1 MNRTTRASRRSRIV
15 AALALVLVAALSCVA
30 APRQA
35 RAAESGFTDT
45 PLCDVE
51 GFEEIKDAPG
61 FEWVSA
67 EDSEDHVPHYLISN
81 PVGEEFEGSTE
92 SGIGWWYFSYY
103 SRLHSFSGYLIR
115 LDSDLSFSQY
125 DFNRDSG
132 DPNQLSVGSK
142 DLPFAGTFD
151 GCGHTISNLSNEREG
166 LSIQLDNGFFG
177 WTNEATIKN
186 ITFKDC
192 YIGGSYRDGLVAGY
206 AQDTFFLNIVA
217 ENCTTS
223 VIPANNVLNLITN
236 AGISGGTIAGVANG
250 CTLYNCEMRG
260 GRVVSNSTAG
270 VAALGGQ
277 PLYMGGLVGFAND
290 STIEYSRVTDRWVKD
305 ENGAL
310 SSRDYAEVSGTYET
324 SVSVANYSEVFCGGI
339 VGGIQKEDTGTK
351 IVDCYS
357 TADVYGKAA
366 IYFGVGL
373 GLGVTRAYCG
383 GIAGI
388 VWDGGGGE
396 NLIERVH
403 YAGNLHSYQYNILLL
418 GIPIIEIDAYM
429 GGIVSVGGPNATIN
443 QAYFMRG
450 ASSTDKEILSYQ
462 NWTTDTDGPADG
474 AAFGPRDESYTDRDY
489 WEGCDFDFAAGT
501 LRNYGYDF
509 TGTLNESEW
518 SENHYNKWVMDYNR
532 GIPVHGGSIKATFD
546 FPGSGEVTIGHTGLA
561 WGEDG
566 ASAGNDGE
574 NTQKTTNSY
583 VFAVQGFEQNDKTIS
598 LSYVLNENDKND
610 SWAAD
615 ASNEGYRIIG
625 WYGTRDVRVNDI
637 PADHTYFTTAN
648 TTLDTDK
655 CGKGIL
661 STAKVENAGALGD
674 SHASDEKHLVKANEN
689 EDAESFDLE
698 VNWPI
703 GDEAAEDW
711 RDPGA
716 SDDAGTDGADGETK
730 PHYPEYADNDLYIAH
745 AQAQVLLHDVAG
757 NVINKDGSAEESAVT
772 SDDWYEYEEKL
783 TLPEIVEADKDKV
796 APDVTFVGWT
806 TKVAEGGEG
815 QHGIGYANATPT
827 DIAELRGDNALFEP
841 GATYTVTE
849 PVNLYP
855 VYVGL
860 TGNVTVVFE
869 GNDQDPSDDGGQYT
883 GGNDVSKRDGY
894 GQAVVRTDGRG
905 SYIALD
911 DISSTQGVETDNDQI
926 DLVTSP
932 LFQSYD
938 AEDTAT
944 SPDRAQMRFLGWY
957 EEVTDGGKTFEVRV
971 SDEPKFYLTDVDL
984 TQHHTY
990 TARFEYCVRYWWGAG
1005 DADVKDYEPYALDWV
1020 RFGADRSD
1028 PSLDGTGNHNFGGWL
1043 TGGHAANSYVL
1054 NPGDA
1059 TSRYANKS
1067 ADTIPTITFPLSFH
1081 GIWNNVSGDADV
1093 EVHTDFPT
1101 GPKFTLEYGGSFS
1114 DNLIV
1119 DMPMDEY
1126 DDYNFHLWTG
1136 ECENSDWKD
1145 TSKDPNW
1152 NAGNHYNT
1160 ATYVYWFNAH
1170 VTADVQF
1177 HGTKSGTKIVQRRYE
1192 NMVFAESDTT
1202 YEYLYHYEKNNGT
1215 DVSVIIEASPS
1226 DSNMAREGYIFLGWI
1241 DKNLIT
1247 EDEFNYIFNG
1257 NRIEGTD
1264 VNVVKDVDRALP
1276 YLVTS
1281 NEKIEVRHPM
1291 DFYPVY
1297 MGFDLETTTNVA
1309 QAGVDPD
1316 VYNIPGDP
1324 GITDTGAISA
1334 DTVSVDYNP
1343 DGGTLVA
1350 DCPNPVN
1357 ISYDEDG
1364 GATIDIVAAVG
1375 TKVWKDDTGLTDEQQ
1390 AETYEL
1396 VSLTVTKDGQVV
1408 DTLSPTEVDEGSTTY
1423 TFAGY
1428 AIEAGS
1434 SYVFTANY
1442 SPVPVMV
1449 VYHLRADDSPEG
1461 ADDAVDAFTAKVGD
1475 VLPSTKKSP
1484 WFEGYDDDNSLTKN
1498 EFFIGWTVGGE
1509 EGKPVEWVEDGDPV
1523 LARPKVDT
1531 VTGTTHLW
1539 PVYRSAEITVQSN
1552 IDNEGGVPEDNT
1564 HRRATKHAGDSANL
1578 WLEADEVP
1586 GYEFRG
1592 WTTSYN
1598 TETGKYDKLFTTGVQ
1613 AALSGDAR
1621 FNGAT
1626 YTAIYEKVAAQVR
1639 YHDMDGNVI
1648 YTASVSSTGESDHES
1663 PDYDPAGD
1671 PERSF
1676 VYTTQVD
1683 DDGNP
1688 GTPPVGK
1695 MVPVDTEAFTAIYA
1709 AVDAKNAEENADTY
1723 MSFVT
1728 WQLIRDGNEPQ
1739 RWGAT
1744 TAEDSFVT
1752 TPIKD
1757 QVKQDDNV
1765 LDLYP
1770 IVATIKATDPE
1781 DNAYTALT
1789 PQFMLDTEDNSIEAA
1804 SITLRKSYGD
1814 EYLRVH
1820 LDEVAYA
1827 PNEGES
1833 GEAASTDR
1841 PLEGVPVKLYG
1852 VGSSLDEPLATDT
1865 TRKENGVEVDLPS
1878 GGKVTLNRG
1887 DAIFTFSGFINIT
1900 KRTQDPSA
1908 AGQTFTFTVSAKTSD
1923 GSPAT
1928 TRKVT
1933 VQVGETAFGGWYT
1946 GTAKIAVPF
1955 GTYTVSEDDG
1965 WSWRYN
1971 ASLATWVKDGNGSYV
1986 WSDEDNKAEVTV
1998 TYTSEPSQENPD
2010 GATSA
2015 VRATN
2020 ERVNNK
2026 WSDGGDYKHNVFNT
2040 SNEGSGE

>member
-35 RAAESGFTDT
+35 RAAESGFADK

-103 SRLHSFSGYLIR
+103 SRLHNFSGYLIR
-115 LDSDLSFSQY
+115 LDSDLSFSRY
-125 DFNRDSG
+125 DFERDG
-132 DPNQLSVGSK
+132 DDPNQLSVGSK

-177 WTNEATIKN
+177 WTNQATIKN

-290 STIEYSRVTDRWVKD
+290 STIEYSRVTDRWVED

-339 VGGIQKEDTGTK
+339 VGCMQKEDTGTRV
-351 IVDCYS
+351 VDCYS

-373 GLGVTRAYCG
+373 GLGVSRAYCG

-388 VWDGGGGE
+388 VRDAGE
-396 NLIERVH
+396 GVNLIERVH

-418 GIPIIEIDAYM
+418 GIPIIQNDAYM
-429 GGIVSVGGPNATIN
+429 GGIVSVGGPYATIN

-462 NWTTDTDGPADG
+462 NWTTDTDGPSDG

-501 LRNYGYDF
+501 LRNYGYEF
-509 TGTLNESEW
+509 TGTLDESEW
-518 SENHYNKWVMDYNR
+518 SKNHYNKWVMDYNR

-566 ASAGNDGE
+566 ASAGNDDE

-583 VFAVQGFEQNDKTIS
+583 DFAVQGFEQNDETIS
-598 LSYVLNENDKND
+598 LSYVLNEDDKNE

-615 ASNEGYRIIG
+615 ENNQGYRIIG

-648 TTLDTDK
+648 TTLDTDE
-655 CGKGIL
+655 CGDGIL
-661 STAKVENAGALGD
+661 STAKGESEGALGD
-674 SHASDEKHLVKANEN
+674 SHASDEKHLVKANTDEN
-689 EDAESFDLE
+689 AESFDLE

-703 GDEAAEDW
+703 GDEAAADW
-711 RDPGA
+711 RDPDA

-730 PHYPEYADNDLYIAH
+730 PRYPEYADNDLYIAH
-745 AQAQVLLHDVAG
+745 AQAQVLLHDVKG

-815 QHGIGYANATPT
+815 QNGTGYANATPT

-869 GNDQDPSDDGGQYT
+869 GNDQDPSDDGSQFAGD
-883 GGNDVSKRDGY
+883 NDVSKRDGY
-894 GQAVVRTDGRG
+894 GQAVVRTDDGG

-911 DISSTQGVETDNDQI
+911 DISGIQDVNAYNDKI
-926 DLVTSP
+926 DLETSP
-932 LFQSYD
+932 LFQNYD

-957 EEVTDGGKTFEVRV
+957 EKVTDGGKTFEVRV

-990 TARFEYCVRYWWGAG
+990 TARFEYCVRYWWDAG
-1005 DADVKDYEPYALDWV
+1005 TADKEDGKPYSLDWV
-1020 RFGADRSD
+1020 RYESARSD
-1028 PSLDGTGNHNFGGWL
+1028 PSLDGTNDELKQWL
-1043 TGGHAANSYVL
+1043 TGGNGKVDTLNSSDDEAKRIESNQPSTVI
-1054 NPGDA
+1054 
-1059 TSRYANKS
+1059 K
-1067 ADTIPTITFPLSFH
+1067 TITFPVSFH
-1081 GIWNNVSGDADV
+1081 GSWKDGEG
-1093 EVHTDFPT
+1093 EVDFRVCTDFPT
-1101 GPKFTLEYGGSFS
+1101 GPGFTLDFGGRWNDDATLTFGSS
-1114 DNLIV
+1114 DEHPSPSLE
-1119 DMPMDEY
+1119 DGF
-1126 DDYNFHLWTG
+1126 NFYIWTG
-1136 ECENSDWKD
+1136 EGSGGSWRDHSSEGQTTWEVDAEEGWG
-1145 TSKDPNW
+1145 TQLI
-1152 NAGNHYNT
+1152 GRY
-1160 ATYVYWFNAH
+1160 YWFEAR
-1170 VTADVQF
+1170 VTADVKF
-1177 HGTKSGTKIVQRRYE
+1177 HGFDSEDQGVKTVERRYE
-1192 NMVFAESDTT
+1192 SLLFDKQIPDPYEYHYHLHQKESTEVFAT
-1202 YEYLYHYEKNNGT
+1202 LGAAPT
-1215 DVSVIIEASPS
+1215 DEE
-1226 DSNMAREGYIFLGWI
+1226 MARDGYIFLGWI

-1257 NRIEGTD
+1257 NQIAGTD

-1309 QAGVDPD
+1309 QAGVDPA

-1324 GITDTGAISA
+1324 GITDAGVTDA
-1334 DTVSVDYNP
+1334 DTVSVDYNN
-1343 DGGTLVA
+1343 DDGTLV
-1350 DCPNPVN
+1350 DGCPSPVD
-1357 ISYDEDG
+1357 ISYNKDG
-1364 GATIDIVAAVG
+1364 GAAIDIVAEVG
-1375 TKVWKDDTGLTDEQQ
+1375 TKVWQEDPDLTEEQK

-1461 ADDAVDAFTAKVGD
+1461 ADVAVDAFTAEVGD
-1475 VLPSTKKSP
+1475 VLPSTTKSP

-1498 EFFIGWTVGGE
+1498 EFFIGWTVDE
-1509 EGKPVEWVEDGDPV
+1509 AEGKPVEWKADGDPV
-1523 LARPKVDT
+1523 LARPNVDT
-1531 VTGTTHLW
+1531 VMGTTHLW
-1539 PVYRSAEITVQSN
+1539 PVYRSANITVQSN
-1552 IDNEGGVPEDNT
+1552 IDDEAQENT
-1564 HRRATKHAGDSANL
+1564 FRRAVKHKGDADGL
-1578 WLEADEVP
+1578 WLEADEVE
-1586 GYEFRG
+1586 GYEFKG
-1592 WTTSYN
+1592 WSSDYQDNGETSS
-1598 TETGKYDKLFTTGVQ
+1598 TFTANNKHRLT
-1613 AALSGDAR
+1613 GDAR
-1621 FNGAT
+1621 FEGVT
-1626 YTAIYEKVAAQVR
+1626 YTAIYEKVNQIR
-1639 YHDMDGNVI
+1639 YHDTEGNVI
-1648 YTASVSSTGESDHES
+1648 YTATVAEDDQRTFVTEQEVEVTNPNGTTSTEKKTVPIDAQAFSEIAAALMRKNAQEDATRYEQ
-1663 PDYDPAGD
+1663 
-1671 PERSF
+1671 F
-1676 VYTTQVD
+1676 VMWQW
-1683 DDGNP
+1683 
-1688 GTPPVGK
+1688 
-1695 MVPVDTEAFTAIYA
+1695 VDTESGSPERWGDEY
-1709 AVDAKNAEENADTY
+1709 
-1723 MSFVT
+1723 SFVHEKVVDNMGD
-1728 WQLIRDGNEPQ
+1728 DG
-1739 RWGAT
+1739 
-1744 TAEDSFVT
+1744 
-1752 TPIKD
+1752 IM
-1757 QVKQDDNV
+1757 
-1765 LDLYP
+1765 DLYP
-1770 IVATIKATDPE
+1770 VTVTFEASDSDSKP
-1781 DNAYTALT
+1781 YTALQPLLT
-1789 PQFMLDTEDNSIEAA
+1789 LDEDTNELTAA
-1804 SITLRKSYGD
+1804 KLTLTRTYAKPWMKI
-1814 EYLRVH
+1814 H

-1827 PNEGES
+1827 PDEVTGGEVA
-1833 GEAASTDR
+1833 GKAR

-1865 TRKENGVEVDLPS
+1865 TRSEDNVEVKPPS
-1878 GGKVTLNRG
+1878 GDTVTLNKG

-1900 KRTQDPSA
+1900 KRTQDASA
-1908 AGQTFTFTVSAKTSD
+1908 AGQTFTFTVSAKASD
-1923 GSPAT
+1923 GSSAT

-1933 VQVGETAFGGWYT
+1933 VQVGEAADGGWYT

-1955 GTYTVSEDDG
+1955 GTYTVSEDNG

-1971 ASLATWVKDGNGSYV
+1971 ASLETWVKDGNGSYV
-1986 WSDEDNKAEVTV
+1986 WSDEDNNAEVTV